1 MAYVASTPSRMGQDK
16 LDGATDA
23 LFLKVFS
30 GEIIT
35 VFDETNV
42 MLPTTTVRTIT
53 SGKSAQFPAVGTAN
67 ASYHVAG
74 QDILSDDGGTPEY
87 LSQIAGGERVVVINN
102 LLLSSVFIDS
112 LDEAKSH
119 FDVRGEYSKQMARA
133 LAAEADKTLLHHGI
147 IGARLTGGTADR
159 FGGGT
164 YLGSTVDL
172 DVASAAAVTSAKL
185 IDGAFA
191 AAEYFDT
198 KDVPADDRYIVMTP
212 DAYYKLIAT
221 DGTAGGLIL
230 NRDFGN
236 DGNGSM
242 ASGTVGSVAGFKIL
256 KSNHIP
262 SADVDMA
269 GAAKAGDNSSL
280 SGTLDFTGTNA
291 AHPVALCYHKSALG
305 TVKLRDLKV
314 EAERRIERQGHLIV
328 AGYAMGHEVL
338 RHECLFELA
347 Y

>member
-1 MAYVASTPSRMGQDK
+1 MAYLATTPSRLGQDS
-16 LDGATDA
+16 LAGDTDA
-23 LFLKVFS
+23 LFLKVFG

-35 VFDETNV
+35 VFDEVNV

-53 SGKSAQFPAVGTAN
+53 SGKSAQFPAVGTAT
-67 ASYHVAG
+67 ATYHTPG
-74 QDILSDDGGTPEY
+74 QDILTEDGATPDY
-87 LSQIAGGERVVVINN
+87 LSKVAKGEIVIVIND
-102 LLLSSVFIDS
+102 LLLSTVFIDA
-112 LDEAKSH
+112 LDEAKNH
-119 FDVRGEYSKQMARA
+119 YDIRGEYSKQMARA
-133 LAAEADKTLLHHGI
+133 LSAEADKTLIYHGL
-147 IGARLTGGTADR
+147 IGARVTGGTADR
-159 FGGGT
+159 FGGST
-164 YLGSTVDL
+164 YLGLTHDL
-172 DVASAAAVTSAKL
+172 DVASAALVTSAKL
-185 IDGAFA
+185 INGAFA

-198 KDVPADDRYIVMTP
+198 KDVPSDDRYIVMTP

-242 ASGTVGSVAGFKIL
+242 SGGTVGTIAGMKIL

-262 SADVDMA
+262 AADVVVA
-269 GAAKAGDNSSL
+269 GGDNSTL

-291 AHPVALCYHKSALG
+291 KNPVALCYHKSAIG

-338 RHECLFELA
+338 RNEALVELA
-347 Y
+347 F